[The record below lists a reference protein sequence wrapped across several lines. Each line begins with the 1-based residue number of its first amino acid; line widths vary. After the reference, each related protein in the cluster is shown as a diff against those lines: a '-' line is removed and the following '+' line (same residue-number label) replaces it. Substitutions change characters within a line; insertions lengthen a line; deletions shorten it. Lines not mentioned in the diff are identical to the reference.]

1 MKPWYHLEADKLIAS
16 WLSEPNLILEL
27 TNSKINWVNHVIF
40 VWNEPTWS
48 QAEAETWLLRAH
60 GPAKGGGRGA
70 SAPASSTAGFWLS
83 NGATSSSESNCNY
96 VYIVAD
102 DDDGDDDVR
111 RFIPVVAVALTTE
124 EERRL
129 NVLIMNSWNGSWII
143 KVDQSF
149 VLILV
154 RGPHAHAC
162 LEIIKKSKK
171 QEELKLPLIGA
182 LNGTLPSCNL

>member
-1 MKPWYHLEADKLIAS
+1 MATAC
-16 WLSEPNLILEL
+16 
-27 TNSKINWVNHVIF
+27 
-40 VWNEPTWS
+40 
-48 QAEAETWLLRAH
+48 AH
-60 GPAKGGGRGA
+60 GPAKGGRGA
-70 SAPASSTAGFWLS
+70 SSSAGFWLS

-102 DDDGDDDVR
+102 DDGDDGDVR

-171 QEELKLPLIGA
+171 QEEVKLPLIGA
-182 LNGTLPSCNL
+182 LNGTLPS